1 MTVDRLVNL
10 YVPSALEEAVV
21 DALLT
26 LESENGF
33 SSFPVNLHHHENRK
47 LTLAEQVSGRQ
58 KQLCFQI
65 YIGEAVVQ
73 ALINKLKDEFG
84 GAGIYYQILPIIES
98 GKI

>member
-1 MTVDRLVNL
+1 MKADRLVIL

-21 DALLT
+21 DTLLT

-33 SSFPVNLHHHENRK
+33 SSFPANIHHHENRK

-65 YIGEAVVQ
+65 YIPEE
-73 ALINKLKDEFG
+73 LIQSLIKKLEDEFDG
-84 GAGIYYQILPIIES
+84 SGIHYQILPIIES